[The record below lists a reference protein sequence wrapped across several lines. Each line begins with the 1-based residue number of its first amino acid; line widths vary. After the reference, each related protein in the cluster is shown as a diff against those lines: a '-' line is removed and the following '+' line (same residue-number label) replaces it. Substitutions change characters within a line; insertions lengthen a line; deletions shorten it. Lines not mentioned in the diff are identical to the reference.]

1 MTVSAARTRRSSLI
15 IGSSPATRKMLTDIY
30 DVSPYNVNVLTIGP
44 TGSGKELVAQTLHE
58 ASGRRGK
65 LVSVN
70 CAAIPRDLLEAELFG
85 HEKGAFTGAAL
96 RRIGRFEEARG
107 GTLFLD
113 EIGDMPL
120 ELQGKLLRVLEART
134 ISRVGSNTET
144 PIDFRLVCATHQHL
158 QNRVTQGLFREDLFF
173 RLSVLVINVP
183 PLKDRVQDIPELV
196 DAIARQ
202 METGDTGLLPPRLS
216 QDGLD
221 ELMHY
226 DWPGNVRELKNFC
239 QRAAVLCRGKPVGR
253 AEVQKLLN
261 QRIDAAAEQAG
272 LRNSI
277 LALSDSAKEHE
288 NTPACDE
295 DFRDFLENEEG
306 FSLKDYLGNQERG
319 FIEMAMD
326 MSNENTTKAAK
337 LLGLHR
343 TTLLAKMRKYEIA
356 RGT

>member
-1 MTVSAARTRRSSLI
+1 MSVSSAKLRRSAMI
-15 IGSSPATRKMLTDIY
+15 IGSSPATRDMLTDIY
-30 DVSPYNVNVLTIGP
+30 DASPYNVNVLTIGP

-85 HEKGAFTGAAL
+85 HEKGAFTGATS
-96 RRIGRFEEARG
+96 RRIGRFEEASG

-120 ELQGKLLRVLEART
+120 ELQGKLLRVLEARM

-158 QNRVTQGLFREDLFF
+158 QDRVKQGLFREDLLF
-173 RLSVLVINVP
+173 RLSVLLIHVP
-183 PLKDRVQDIPELV
+183 PLKHRLQDIPELV
-196 DAIARQ
+196 EAIARQ
-202 METGDTGLLPPRLS
+202 METGDTGLLPPYLS

-221 ELMHY
+221 ELMRY

-261 QRIDAAAEQAG
+261 LRIDVAAEQAG

-277 LALSDSAKEHE
+277 LALSNSVQGHD
-288 NTPACDE
+288 NTQTSDE
-295 DFRDFLENEEG
+295 DFRDLLENADG
-306 FSLKDYLGNQERG
+306 FSLKDHLGKRERG
-319 FIEMAMD
+319 FIEIALD
-326 MSNENTTKAAK
+326 MSNDNTARAAK

-343 TTLLAKMRKYEIA
+343 TTLLAKMRKYLIT
-356 RGT
+356 RGA